1 MFEPKSES
9 VPAAMRDTFAAITSL
24 TDAFCREH
32 LTDEYATLCR
42 QLTAALARKRPSPL
56 ARGKTEIW
64 ACAVVYALG
73 TVNFLFDK
81 SQTPHLRADELCQRF
96 GVSQSSGANKAKVIR
111 DLFDMGQMDPNW
123 CLPSQLDQN
132 PIAWLIEVNGLIVD
146 ARSMPPAIQAKAYRK
161 GLIPY
166 LPAQHQPINLQTKP
180 AKTKHVKKVDFKAG
194 DSVVVKTGVKD
205 PDFDAELSGWQGRV
219 IEAYED
225 DPPTL
230 HVEWDSLT
238 LRAQDGAYFDRCVA
252 EKLDWASIYLDAG
265 DFDRADPRDTKED
278 VEQTVE
284 EITRQYGRVDLAAQ
298 DRRIQQVL
306 AGVDEDDEL
315 DALDVWE
322 EYLEKTLTFPF
333 ESVVHK
339 YEERGPL
346 KTGDRVKVVEITDVD
361 EMYGVIVHLRV
372 GHKSYYLPL
381 CELEVVDASS
391 PNSEPVDDYSVWFA
405 NR

>member
-1 MFEPKSES
+1 MFEPKAES
-9 VPAAMRDTFAAITSL
+9 VPAAMRDIFTAITSL

-32 LTDEYATLCR
+32 LTAEYATLCR

-81 SQTPHLRADELCQRF
+81 SQTPYMRADELCQRF

-111 DLFDMGQMDPNW
+111 DLFDMGQLDPNW
-123 CLPSQLDQN
+123 CLPSQLAQN

-146 ARSMPPAIQAKAYRK
+146 ARSMPPAFQAEAYRK

-166 LPAQHQPINLQTKP
+166 MPAQRQPINLPAMP
-180 AKTKHVKKVDFKAG
+180 AKTKRVKKTAFKAG
-194 DSVVVKTGVKD
+194 DSVSVKASVKD

-219 IEAYED
+219 IEAYDD

-230 HVEWDSLT
+230 YVEWDSLT
-238 LRAQDGAYFDRCVA
+238 LRAQDGAYFERCQA
-252 EKLDWASIYLDAG
+252 EKLDWASIYVEAS
-265 DFDRADPRDTKED
+265 DFDRAEPRDTKED
-278 VEQTVE
+278 VELTVE
-284 EITRQYGRVDLAAQ
+284 EITRQYGRVDLAPP

-306 AGVDEDDEL
+306 TGVDEDDEL
-315 DALDVWE
+315 AAWEAWE
-322 EYLEKTLTFPF
+322 EYLEKTLIFPF
-333 ESVVHK
+333 EAVVHK

-361 EMYGVIVHLRV
+361 DLYGVIVRLRV
-372 GHKSYYLPL
+372 GHKSYHLPL
-381 CELEVVDASS
+381 CELKVADDSS

>member
-9 VPAAMRDTFAAITSL
+9 VPAAMRDTFTAITSL

-32 LTDEYATLCR
+32 LTAEYATLCR

-123 CLPSQLDQN
+123 CLPSQLGQN
-132 PIAWLIEVNGLIVD
+132 PMAWLIEVNGLIVD
-146 ARSMPPAIQAKAYRK
+146 ARTMPPAIQAAAYRK
-161 GLIPY
+161 GLIPDM
-166 LPAQHQPINLQTKP
+166 PAQRQSINVPAMP
-180 AKTKHVKKVDFKAG
+180 AKTKRVKKADFKVG
-194 DSVVVKTGVKD
+194 DSVAVKAGVKD
-205 PDFDAELSGWQGRV
+205 PDFDAELGGWQGRV
-219 IEAYED
+219 IEVYDD

-238 LRAQDGAYFDRCVA
+238 LQAQDGAYFERCQA
-252 EKLDWASIYLDAG
+252 EKLDWASIYLDAS
-265 DFDRADPRDTKED
+265 DFDRAEPRDTAEE
-278 VEQTVE
+278 VTQTIE
-284 EITRQYGRVDLAAQ
+284 AITHQYGRVDLEAQ

-306 AGVDEDDEL
+306 AGTDEDDEL
-315 DALDVWE
+315 DALAVWE

-333 ESVVHK
+333 EAVVHR

-346 KTGDRVKVVEITDVD
+346 MTGDRVKVVEITDVD
-361 EMYGVIVHLRV
+361 DLYGVIVRLRV
-372 GHKSYYLPL
+372 GHKSYHLPL
-381 CELEVVDASS
+381 CELEAADDSS
-391 PNSEPVDDYSVWFA
+391 PNSEPVDDYGVWFA

>member
-9 VPAAMRDTFAAITSL
+9 VPAALRDTYAVITGL

-56 ARGKTEIW
+56 VRGKPEIW

-81 SQTPHLRADELCQRF
+81 SQTPHMRADELCQGF
-96 GVSQSSGANKAKVIR
+96 GVSQSGGANKAKLIR

-123 CLPSQLDQN
+123 CLPSQLGQN
-132 PIAWLIEVNGLIVD
+132 PMAWLIEVNGLIVD
-146 ARSMPPAIQAKAYRK
+146 ARYAPPEIQADAYRQ

-166 LPAQHQPINLQTKP
+166 LPAQSQPANLRLEANKP
-180 AKTKHVKKVDFKAG
+180 KRAKAAAFGVG
-194 DSVVVKTGVKD
+194 DSVTVKAGMKD
-205 PDFDAELSGWQGRV
+205 PDFDAEIGGWQGRIV
-219 IEAYED
+219 EVYND

-230 HVEWDSLT
+230 HIEWDSLT
-238 LRAQDGAYFDRCVA
+238 SKVQDGAYFARCQA
-252 EKLDWASIYLDAG
+252 EKLDWASMYLSAD
-265 DFDRADPRDTKED
+265 DLERAEPRDTEEE
-278 VEQTVE
+278 VAQTVE
-284 EITRQYGRVDLAAQ
+284 EITRQYGRVDLAEQ

-306 AGVDEDDEL
+306 AGVDEDDEV
-315 DALDVWE
+315 DALDTWE
-322 EYLEKTLTFPF
+322 AYLEEKLVFPF
-333 ESVVHK
+333 EAVVHK

-346 KTGDRVKVVEITDVD
+346 KTGDRVKVTEITDVD
-361 EMYGVIVHLRV
+361 EKYGIIAHLRV

-381 CELEVVDASS
+381 CEIKVIDEAS
-391 PNSEPVDDYSVWFA
+391 PNFQLVDDYGVWFA
-405 NR
+405 NP